1 MTKVVGS
8 ATALT
13 FSVEAATKLLPLTVR
28 ANAPLPA
35 TTVDGLN
42 EVTVAAGGGG
52 GGGAG
57 VPEPPPAGTE
67 GQQQSHDPRAAGR
80 RERTRVKGRAC
91 WRIALHVSLRHP

>member
-57 VPEPPPAGTE
+57 VPEPPPPQAPKA
-67 GQQQSHDPRAAGR
+67 SSRAMTQGR
-80 RERTRVKGRAC
+80 PDAASERE
-91 WRIALHVSLRHP
+91 